1 MKYTTM
7 NETLTELNE
16 LEKEF
21 KKLYHTEE
29 GKAIL
34 SKPMRYP
41 EYQQFAKGH
50 PSWINLEEF
59 YAERTRESL
68 GSTIVDVGEI
78 DDGDG
83 IAVQRHGRYG
93 YPIMHNHA
101 YIEMVY
107 VYRGRCTH
115 YVDEQSFEMVEG
127 DLCILA
133 PNAMHVVVA
142 VADEDV
148 ILNILVSKEVLDQSF
163 LKMVKEK
170 RLLAD
175 FFENVLYGK
184 TVSPYIIFP
193 TGKDLWMHELLL
205 AMYKEA
211 NEKKY
216 AYRECLELYVRQ
228 MFIHVIRKY
237 EMLAKVAT
245 PQETQVQDNIVAIL
259 GYLAVN
265 YNQVTLKK
273 LADFF
278 CYSESYMSR
287 ILKKFTGKT
296 FGTIVTELQMKRAAE
311 LLTQT
316 DQALN
321 DIAQEVGCFDYSH
334 FSRKFKKTYGA
345 SPDTYRKK
353 RTKIYTN
360 KDE

>member
-1 MKYTTM
+1 M
-7 NETLTELNE
+7 NKTLMELNE
-16 LEKEF
+16 EEKEF
-21 KKLYHTEE
+21 KKLYCTEE
-29 GKAIL
+29 GRKIL
-34 SKPMRYP
+34 TKPMRYP
-41 EYQQFAKGH
+41 EYQQFAKEH
-50 PSWINLEEF
+50 PGWINLEGF

-78 DDGDG
+78 ERGEE
-83 IAVQRHGRYG
+83 IAVERHGRYS
-93 YPIMHNHA
+93 YPIVHNHA
-101 YIEMVY
+101 YIEIVY
-107 VYRGRCTH
+107 VYSGRCTH
-115 YVDEQSFEMVEG
+115 YVDDQPFEMIEG

-133 PNAMHVVVA
+133 PNAMHVIVA
-142 VADEDV
+142 MEDEDV
-148 ILNILVSKEVLDQSF
+148 ILNILLSKEVLNQSF

-184 TVSPYIIFP
+184 MVSPYIIFP
-193 TGKDLWMHELLL
+193 TGKDAWMHELLL
-205 AMYKEA
+205 AMYQEA

-216 AYRECLELYVRQ
+216 AYRDSLELYVRQ
-228 MFIHVIRKY
+228 MFIHVIRQY

-245 PQETQVQDNIVAIL
+245 PQETQMQDNIVAVL

-296 FGTIVTELQMKRAAE
+296 FGTIVTELQMKRAEE

-316 DQALN
+316 DQSLN

-334 FSRKFKKTYGA
+334 FSRKFKKAYGE
-345 SPDTYRKK
+345 SPDTYRKN

-360 KDE
+360 EDE